1 MIGSMVSSKLMAPHT
16 WYFPSNFADEVLS
29 GATVD
34 RLQVFVPI
42 WEPADVWYLM
52 MLDVKESRLYA
63 FDVNKTPESII
74 RREANMTRICR
85 MLGKLFMLN
94 RNLVNFRHGNPNP
107 ATWGKFHY
115 PASLP
120 TDVDGYVAY
129 PITHQLTRIGGHCSL
144 VSLLDPARR
153 WIQSEDIQSI
163 GMMVDTDT
171 VRMKAAIKIIQSIG
185 NEEGGS
191 IDVHSQMN

>member
-34 RLQVFVPI
+34 RLQVGYTLPWMPETNNLHYVFVPI

-129 PITHQLTRIGGHCSL
+129 PITHQLTRIVLMS
-144 VSLLDPARR
+144 DA
-153 WIQSEDIQSI
+153 
-163 GMMVDTDT
+163 
-171 VRMKAAIKIIQSIG
+171 
-185 NEEGGS
+185 
-191 IDVHSQMN
+191 

>member
-34 RLQVFVPI
+34 RLQVGYTLPWMPETNNLHYVFVPI

-94 RNLVNFRHGNPNP
+94 RNLQVFRLMLTGW
-107 ATWGKFHY
+107 ALQFSVFIGSCTK
-115 PASLP
+115 
-120 TDVDGYVAY
+120 VDSVRGYSIHWSI
-129 PITHQLTRIGGHCSL
+129 PI
-144 VSLLDPARR
+144 LL
-153 WIQSEDIQSI
+153 
-163 GMMVDTDT
+163 G
-171 VRMKAAIKIIQSIG
+171 
-185 NEEGGS
+185 
-191 IDVHSQMN
+191 